1 MLFKKKDLGSAGG
14 SGTTASSTAGQLTR
28 DGADL
33 SREATIGNSGGN
45 GMTGEETHRPLFKK
59 KMFPATEAGNNQTQE
74 QPAETTPEQE
84 AEQDDQLSDDSE
96 DLLEEASANAEQEEQ
111 EQITPGDNGG
121 SEERFALTVIEP
133 SVAMPIDIEAE
144 QGSAEWHGVPPE
156 TFVRDA
162 APLPDGYFHDEDGSL
177 HFVNKKGVPF
187 KITHRTPIAPISRM
201 RTHRGDGWGL
211 ELRHIDADGRCQSS
225 IFSMSAIVAGKK
237 NQIIG
242 ALVDRGLVVVPGEA
256 DSLMAFLQECRP
268 ERRVTVANKVGWLG
282 DGFDAFVL
290 TTEVVGDMG
299 GEQVLFQPEK
309 NSPTVTSMHASGS
322 LADWQNSIALMVR
335 GFPLVVFALA
345 SGFLGPLLKVLGLD
359 GGGINFFGAS
369 SRGKTTLLQVA
380 ASIWGRGSDP
390 GRDSRSYVQRWLQT
404 SNSLEAIAACHS
416 DTLICLDELGTYSG
430 DLGATIYMLSGGS
443 GKSTLNSHRQI
454 VQAREWNGLILSTG
468 ERTVRDVIE
477 ETGKSARAGQLT
489 RMFDIPASDVITL
502 TDGCDSADLVNS
514 LKTLAGRFYGVAGPA
529 LVKKLIELLN
539 QNHDQVIEELRSDFE
554 TTAKELTPPN
564 ATPEQGR
571 AIRRIAAIDVAG
583 RLAVHL
589 GILPYDAQDIRLS
602 VQNVLDRYLSYSPNI
617 PDSQRGMVRL
627 QSYLISNHTAFP
639 NISDANA
646 RVANAKGFS
655 NGKGLILMTDEQLS
669 AASGVGLS
677 GVKDLAKILNEQG
690 FLVTNEI
697 GRLKSKHRVK
707 SAGDRHLRFYTI
719 KGSLLERD
727 FSGDET
733 ATSRTVTE
741 QAANDEELPV
751 VEEITNSETAS
762 QHDEDN
768 LDQDDDAQDD
778 TEEEEDLP
786 VDSFEGPTHETPS
799 IFKLRK
805 KLGPI
810 SSDNRGSGSASEFS
824 GTTDD
829 ESDMFVDD
837 V

>member
-1 MLFKKKDLGSAGG
+1 MLFKKKAIGTAEGSQ
-14 SGTTASSTAGQLTR
+14 TTASLTTGQPSR

-33 SREATIGNSGGN
+33 SREATIWNSKDN
-45 GMTGEETHRPLFKK
+45 QAGELETNRPLFKK
-59 KMFPATEAGNNQTQE
+59 KNLFPAAEAGDNQSQE
-74 QPAETTPEQE
+74 QPAETAPKQE
-84 AEQDDQLSDDSE
+84 PVQDRHSDDGE
-96 DLLEEASANAEQEEQ
+96 DFQEETSAEAEQEERS
-111 EQITPGDNGG
+111 TPSDNGG
-121 SEERFALTVIEP
+121 SEDRFALTVIEP
-133 SVAMPIDIEAE
+133 SVATPIDIESE

-156 TFVRDA
+156 TFIRDA
-162 APLPDGYFHDEDGSL
+162 APLPDGYFHDEEGSL
-177 HFVNKKGVPF
+177 HAVNKKGVPF
-187 KITHRTPIAPISRM
+187 KITHRTPIVPISRM
-201 RTHRGDGWGL
+201 RSHRGDGWGL
-211 ELRHIDADGRCQSS
+211 ELRHIDADGRIQTSV
-225 IFSMSAIVAGKK
+225 FSMSAIVAGKK

-256 DSLMAFLQECRP
+256 ESLMTFLQECRP

-290 TTEVVGDMG
+290 TTEVVGDIG

-335 GFPLVVFALA
+335 EFPLVVFALA
-345 SGFLGPLLKVLGLD
+345 AGFLGPLLKVLGLD

-489 RMFDIPASDVITL
+489 RMFDIPASDVITVA
-502 TDGCDSADLVNS
+502 DGCDSADLVND
-514 LKTLAGRFYGVAGPA
+514 LKTLAGRFYGVAGPS

-539 QNHDQVIEELRSDFE
+539 QNHDQVIEELRADFE
-554 TTAKELTPPN
+554 ATAKELTPPN

-583 RLAVHL
+583 RLAVQL
-589 GILPYDAQDIRLS
+589 GVLPYDAQDIRLS
-602 VQNVLDRYLSYSPNI
+602 VQNVLERYVSYSPNI

-690 FLVTNEI
+690 FLVTNEV

-707 SAGDRHLRFYTI
+707 SAGDRHLRFFTI

-733 ATSRTVTE
+733 AASSRVTIDEPNQEQESPADDEAVTDSEDTSHHE
-741 QAANDEELPV
+741 
-751 VEEITNSETAS
+751 
-762 QHDEDN
+762 EDN
-768 LDQDDDAQDD
+768 LDRDYDDQDED
-778 TEEEEDLP
+778 EEDLP
-786 VDSFEGPTHETPS
+786 ADSFEGSAHETSS
-799 IFKLRK
+799 IFNNRK
-805 KLGPI
+805 RIGLI
-810 SSDNRGSGSASEFS
+810 SPSNRGPEPAIEFS
-824 GTTDD
+824 GSTDD
-829 ESDMFVDD
+829 EENIYIED